1 MVTLILGSADDEH
14 AMHVGQRLHERGRE
28 VALLDSRGFP
38 ESLRLTYD
46 PARNNGRIRYDDGSV
61 LNLDEIASVYWRS
74 YFGPIGPEL
83 PSAEQ
88 SFIAVNDARGLF
100 ESLLIRL
107 PAKWVNGWKAY
118 QSHQT
123 KPAQLSLLAG
133 HGVPVPDTLIT
144 NDPEAVREFAAR
156 HPRAIYKPVQGGA
169 HTQRLSPKHLTDE
182 HLATL
187 RFAPLTLQEEVPG
200 TSVRVFVAGERVLA
214 CALQTESLDYRED
227 QQAKIVPH
235 TLPAEVAAMCLTA
248 ARTLDLVWT
257 GIDLQRTA
265 EGRYVLLE
273 ANPSPMFLEFEA
285 RSGLPLTEAL
295 LDVLQR

>member
-38 ESLRLTYD
+38 ESLRLTYE
-46 PARNNGRIRYDDGSV
+46 PARNSGRVRYDDGSM
-61 LNLDEIASVYWRS
+61 LNLEEIEAVYWRS
-74 YFGPIGPEL
+74 YFGPMAPEL
-83 PSAEQ
+83 PDAEQ
-88 SFIAVNDARGLF
+88 SFIASNDSRGLF

-123 KPAQLSLLAG
+123 KPAQLSLLSEQ
-133 HGVPVPDTLIT
+133 GVTVPATLIT
-144 NDPEAVREFAAR
+144 NDPEAVRQFAAQ
-156 HPRAIYKPVQGGA
+156 HPRVIYKPVQGGA
-169 HTQRLSPKHLTDE
+169 HTHRLSPKHLTDE
-182 HLATL
+182 HLANL

-214 CALQTESLDYRED
+214 CELQTESLDYRED
-227 QQAKIVPH
+227 PQAKIVLH
-235 TLPAEVAAMCLTA
+235 MLPPETAAMCLTA

-265 EGRYVLLE
+265 DGRYVLLE

-295 LDVLQR
+295 LEVLKR